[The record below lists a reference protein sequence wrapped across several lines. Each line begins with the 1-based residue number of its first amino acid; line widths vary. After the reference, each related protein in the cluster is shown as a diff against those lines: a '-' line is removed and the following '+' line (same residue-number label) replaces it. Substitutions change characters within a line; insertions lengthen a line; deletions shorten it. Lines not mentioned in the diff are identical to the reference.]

1 MTHFYGHNR
10 CGHSESQTELLAGT
24 SSWDSCS
31 LFSARFIFSRLFPP
45 PGRDGG
51 AAVRDAGD
59 EGHVH
64 GGRRLPA
71 ARTAAAAG
79 AGRSWR
85 QTWCLGGNRACP
97 VCPRLS
103 WNVSQQGIGQLIMC
117 LNMQRSVT
125 RVTFLMWP
133 FNQTVNVF
141 RASPS
146 CSSWE

>member
-1 MTHFYGHNR
+1 MTHFYAHNK

-24 SSWDSCS
+24 SPWDSCFAVVAAT
-31 LFSARFIFSRLFPP
+31 LIFSGLFPP

-71 ARTAAAAG
+71 ARAAAAAG

-85 QTWCLGGNRACP
+85 QTRCLGGNAHFQYVPGWLRE
-97 VCPRLS
+97 
-103 WNVSQQGIGQLIMC
+103 NVSQQSIGQLIMC
-117 LNMQRSVT
+117 LNMRRSVT
-125 RVTFLMWP
+125 RETLLTFLM
-133 FNQTVNVF
+133 
-141 RASPS
+141 
-146 CSSWE
+146 